1 MGFPDRCSQHG
12 ELSQAV
18 NGSTADRRS
27 RWSSSPRHHLFF
39 SAPALSPRRHLN
51 ELEINFVLVAL
62 ASLRMEMMMDNND
75 ATTGSPSRRCNAD
88 DKSSAPLESPSRPH
102 GDTS

>member
-1 MGFPDRCSQHG
+1 MDPQLIGGVAGVAAPAIIF
-12 ELSQAV
+12 
-18 NGSTADRRS
+18 
-27 RWSSSPRHHLFF
+27 FF